1 MNATNRRRAQ
11 EFRKFLNTIEVHL
24 VIYNAGTHMT
34 KRVRD
39 GSPNVPAGI
48 STSPRPRRPWIN
60 QVERFFGSL
69 TNRQVRR
76 GTYRSTAELEAA
88 IEAYIDNHNAKPKP
102 FRWTKSATIS
112 SPSSIVFAAGHSTP
126 KPLCGALRNQ
136 DTS

>member
-1 MNATNRRRAQ
+1 
-11 EFRKFLNTIEVHL
+11 
-24 VIYNAGTHMT
+24 
-34 KRVRD
+34 
-39 GSPNVPAGI
+39 
-48 STSPRPRRPWIN
+48 
-60 QVERFFGSL
+60 
-69 TNRQVRR
+69 VRR

-112 SPSSIVFAAGHSTP
+112 SPSIVFAAEHSTP